1 MDEDEDKDKHILQKE
16 EEDGVS
22 NPSILQIPNNITS
35 GYATNDEHD
44 VQTKSTE
51 DINTTQ
57 PSGHEIASGR
67 VQADQWILDRVSSS
81 NEKSNP
87 DEDPTSSQSLLCDG
101 EVATLQ
107 VKEDQLVS
115 VSGNIIV
122 CRVVLHR

>member
-1 MDEDEDKDKHILQKE
+1 
-16 EEDGVS
+16 
-22 NPSILQIPNNITS
+22 
-35 GYATNDEHD
+35 